1 MRAQQLGSR
10 KTSLQFIVKVVQ
22 DDAVHL
28 GEAMMV
34 WLTGLFAL
42 VALIYASVGFGGGS
56 TYTALLGLWGIDYAL
71 IPIISLLCN
80 IVVVSGGSYR
90 FVRAGLVK
98 WPQVMPLLLVS
109 APLAFIGG
117 LVPLK
122 QWLFLMILGS
132 ALLISAVALIVQPE
146 RMAPRRISKR
156 MLLVLSGGVGLL
168 AGLSGIGGGIFM
180 APVLHLIRWS
190 NARRIAAFASLYIL
204 INSVTGLA
212 GQLIKAGPQ
221 SLAEPAGQYWP
232 LLIAVFVGGQI
243 GSMLGMKILTPR
255 LLKTLTALL
264 VGYAALRLLWQGW
277 GLM

>member
-1 MRAQQLGSR
+1 ML
-10 KTSLQFIVKVVQ
+10 
-22 DDAVHL
+22 
-28 GEAMMV
+28 
-34 WLTGLFAL
+34 WLTGLFAV

-56 TYTALLGLWGIDYAL
+56 TYTALLGLWGVDYAL

-80 IVVVSGGSYR
+80 IIVVTGGSIR

-98 WPQVMPLLLVS
+98 WPQIMPLLLVS

-122 QWLFLMILGS
+122 QWLFLLILGS
-132 ALLISAVALIVQPE
+132 ALLLSAVALVVQPD
-146 RMAPRRISKR
+146 RMAPQRITKR
-156 MLLVLSGGVGLL
+156 DLLLLSGGVGLL

-190 NARRIAAFASLYIL
+190 NARRIAAFASIYIL

-212 GQLIKAGPQ
+212 GQLIKAGPH
-221 SLAEPAGQYWP
+221 SLVEPAGQYWP
-232 LLIAVFVGGQI
+232 LLIAVLVGGQI

-255 LLKTLTALL
+255 LIKTFTALL

-277 GLM
+277 GLI